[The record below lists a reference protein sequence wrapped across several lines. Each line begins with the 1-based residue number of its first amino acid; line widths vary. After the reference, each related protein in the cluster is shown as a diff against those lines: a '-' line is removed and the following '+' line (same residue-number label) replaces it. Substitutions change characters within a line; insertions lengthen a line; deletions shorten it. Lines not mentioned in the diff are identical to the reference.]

1 MAHPRH
7 AWVRQRFHS
16 RCGYCGVSE
25 TDVGGELTVDHYVPV
40 STGGDDSDD
49 NLIYA
54 CVRCN
59 LYKADYTLTASS
71 APAERVLHP
80 LLDTLSDHY
89 LENEVGILE
98 PRTPSGS
105 FHIGLLRLN
114 RPQLI
119 QHRRRKRARSQME
132 TTLTLL
138 LHLIEQQQHMNA
150 EQTQALKVLRLLLDA
165 TSES

>member
-7 AWVRQRFHS
+7 TWVRQRFQS

-40 STGGDDSDD
+40 SAGGDDSDD

-59 LYKADYTLTASS
+59 LYKGDYTPHAISTVG
-71 APAERVLHP
+71 ERVLHP
-80 LLDTLSDHY
+80 LIDTLSDHY
-89 LENEVGILE
+89 MENEIGILE
-98 PRTPSGS
+98 ARTPSGE
-105 FHIGLLRLN
+105 FHVALLRLN

-119 QHRRRKRARSQME
+119 QHRRRKRARRQME
-132 TTLTLL
+132 TTLNVL
-138 LHLIEQQQHMNA
+138 LHLIEQQQHMNI
-150 EQTQALKVLRLLLDA
+150 EQTQALQVLRLLLDA
-165 TSES
+165 EPET